1 MSIGLYNV
9 DTQHRTVERI
19 RTKAAIIDDGQSW
32 TEELYKLTKTQ
43 REREHVA
50 SELTPFMCQ
59 KLCSNMAHFFTSA
72 FYSNDQHICVCF
84 YLFLYARV

>member
-43 REREHVA
+43 RERTRCFRINAIHV
-50 SELTPFMCQ
+50 SKTVFEYGLFLYFRFLQQRPTHLRVF
-59 KLCSNMAHFFTSA
+59 
-72 FYSNDQHICVCF
+72 
-84 YLFLYARV
+84 LFLYARV